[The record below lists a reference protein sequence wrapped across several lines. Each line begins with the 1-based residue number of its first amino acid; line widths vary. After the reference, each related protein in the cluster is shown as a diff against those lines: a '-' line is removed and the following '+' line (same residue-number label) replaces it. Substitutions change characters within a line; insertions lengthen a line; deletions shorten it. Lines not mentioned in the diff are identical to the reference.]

1 MAARPS
7 WEGHLRLSLV
17 TCPVALWPATTEAE
31 TVRFNLINPKTNNR
45 IRMQTLDAGTGEEV
59 SRGDLVKGFQIAK
72 GEYVLFDKEELDAV
86 KLESTRI
93 IDIEKF
99 VPRASIDRLYWDTP
113 YHLVPSGKTG
123 IEAYAVIR
131 AAMAKQNMV
140 AIGRLVMS
148 TRERIC
154 AIEIEEGGL
163 VLTTLR
169 TAEEVR
175 ASTRWRCPSCRS
187 PTRNAADCRED
198 RRAAVGRLR
207 SQRVPRPLR
216 GRLAR
221 PDRGQAQ
228 GQAGKAAEA
237 GERRH
242 KVVDLMAA
250 LKKSLES
257 GGGAARARRALR
269 RRQGQAPQEPAA
281 ARGRPD
287 MVELGHELEKAM
299 RDVVVARDRLN
310 AASPEAPEYQSTLI
324 DYLQATVHHL
334 AVLAVAQARQY
345 EDIAEEVAELRAR
358 VAACTD
364 GALMGSQH
372 PLPAS
377 PAAHFR
383 EPYRCKGPAGAAAG

>member
-45 IRMQTLDAGTGEEV
+45 IRMQTVDAGTGEQV
-59 SRGDLVKGFQIAK
+59 ARSDLVKGFQVAK

-99 VPRASIDRLYWDTP
+99 VPRASIDRLYWETP
-113 YHLVPSGKTG
+113 YHLVPAGKTG

-175 ASTRWRCPSCRS
+175 GIKLPTLLVWGANDKLS
-187 PTRNAADCRED
+187 PPANA
-198 RRAAVGRLR
+198 
-207 SQRVPRPLR
+207 
-216 GRLAR
+216 
-221 PDRGQAQ
+221 
-228 GQAGKAAEA
+228 
-237 GERRH
+237 
-242 KVVDLMAA
+242 
-250 LKKSLES
+250 
-257 GGGAARARRALR
+257 
-269 RRQGQAPQEPAA
+269 
-281 ARGRPD
+281 
-287 MVELGHELEKAM
+287 
-299 RDVVVARDRLN
+299 DRLN
-310 AASPEAPEYQSTLI
+310 AAISGSRKVLVDKAGHYPFIEHPDQFNAAVREFLKPQS
-324 DYLQATVHHL
+324 
-334 AVLAVAQARQY
+334 
-345 EDIAEEVAELRAR
+345 
-358 VAACTD
+358 
-364 GALMGSQH
+364 
-372 PLPAS
+372 
-377 PAAHFR
+377 
-383 EPYRCKGPAGAAAG
+383 

>member
-17 TCPVALWPATTEAE
+17 TCPVALWPATSEAD
-31 TVRFNLINPKTNNR
+31 TIRFNLINPKTNNR

-59 SRGDLVKGFQIAK
+59 SRSDLVKGFQIAE

-113 YHLVPSGKTG
+113 YHLLPSGKG

-154 AIEIEEGGL
+154 GIEIEEGGL

-175 ASTRWRCPSCRS
+175 SL
-187 PTRNAADCRED
+187 DE
-198 RRAAVGRLR
+198 V
-207 SQRVPRPLR
+207 
-216 GRLAR
+216 AR
-221 PDRGQAQ
+221 PDLPKPDAAMLQIAEKIVEQQSGDFDASEFHDRYEDALR
-228 GQAGKAAEA
+228 ALIEDKRKGKPVRPTKPANDDS
-237 GERRH
+237 

-257 GGGAARARRALR
+257 GGGSRQRAERFTEAKAKNSKKTGVR
-269 RRQGQAPQEPAA
+269 RR
-281 ARGRPD
+281 
-287 MVELGHELEKAM
+287 
-299 RDVVVARDRLN
+299 VA
-310 AASPEAPEYQSTLI
+310 
-324 DYLQATVHHL
+324 
-334 AVLAVAQARQY
+334 
-345 EDIAEEVAELRAR
+345 
-358 VAACTD
+358 
-364 GALMGSQH
+364 
-372 PLPAS
+372 
-377 PAAHFR
+377 
-383 EPYRCKGPAGAAAG
+383 